1 MKGGME
7 VARYIAKR
15 LLILI
20 PTVLFVTFLIFFI
33 IHMMPSSPGRI
44 ILGMYATDEEVEA
57 LNESMGYNDPLLVQF
72 VHYVG
77 GALHGDFGESYQSG
91 RPVFEVLLP
100 RFPTTLALAALSMLV
115 ACVLGI
121 PLGVLSA
128 VKQHSLADTATTV
141 SSLLFAS
148 IPSFFLGILLM
159 LLFSAKLQL
168 LPSNGV
174 GSPQHFVLPVLTLA
188 LPVAAYL
195 SRLTRTT
202 MLDVL
207 GQDYIVTAQAKGCPR
222 GRVIFFHALR
232 NALMPVVTQVGVS
245 FAVLLGG
252 SIIVEQVFG
261 MPGFGSTIL
270 TAIQYKDSPL
280 IIGAIVFLS
289 VLFVLIM
296 LAVDLIYAVL
306 DPRIAAKNYGGRD

>member
-207 GQDYIVTAQAKGCPR
+207 GQDYIVTALAKGCPR

>member
-1 MKGGME
+1 M
-7 VARYIAKR
+7 ARYVVKR

-20 PTVLFVTFLIFFI
+20 PTVLFVVFVIFSI
-33 IHMMPSSPGRI
+33 IHLMPSSPGRI
-44 ILGMYATDEEVEA
+44 ILGLYATDEEVEA
-57 LNESMGYNDPLLVQF
+57 LNESMGYNDPLLVQY
-72 VHYVG
+72 VRYVG
-77 GALHGDFGESYQSG
+77 DALRGDFGTSYQSG

-100 RFPTTLALAALSMLV
+100 KFPTTFTLAVFSMLV
-115 ACVLGI
+115 ACALGI
-121 PLGVLSA
+121 PLGILSA

-141 SSLLFAS
+141 GSLIFAS

-159 LLFSAKLQL
+159 LLFAWKLKL
-168 LPSNGV
+168 LPSSGV
-174 GSPQHFVLPVLTLA
+174 GTPLHYVLPVLTLA

-207 GQDYIVTAQAKGCPR
+207 GQDYIITAQAKGCPR
-222 GRVIFFHALR
+222 MRVIFAHALR
-232 NALMPVVTQVGVS
+232 NALMPVVTQVGMS
-245 FAVLLGG
+245 FAILLGG

-270 TAIQYKDSPL
+270 TAIQYKDGPL
-280 IIGAIVFLS
+280 IVGATVFLS

-306 DPRIAAKNYGGRD
+306 DPRIAAQNYGGRD

>member
-1 MKGGME
+1 M
-7 VARYIAKR
+7 ARYVVKR

-20 PTVLFVTFLIFFI
+20 PTVLFVVFVIFSI
-33 IHMMPSSPGRI
+33 IHLMPSSPGRI
-44 ILGMYATDEEVEA
+44 ILGLYATDQEVED
-57 LNESMGYNDPLLVQF
+57 LNESMGYNDPLLVQY
-72 VHYVG
+72 VRYVG
-77 GALHGDFGESYQSG
+77 DALRGDFGTSYQSG

-100 RFPTTLALAALSMLV
+100 KFPTTFTLAVLSMLV
-115 ACVLGI
+115 ACALGI
-121 PLGVLSA
+121 PLGILSA

-141 SSLLFAS
+141 GSLIFAS

-159 LLFSAKLQL
+159 LLFAWKLKL
-168 LPSNGV
+168 LPSSGV
-174 GSPQHFVLPVLTLA
+174 GTPLHYVLPVLTLA

-207 GQDYIVTAQAKGCPR
+207 GQDYIITAQAKGCPR
-222 GRVIFFHALR
+222 MRVIFAHALH
-232 NALMPVVTQVGVS
+232 NALMPVVTQAGMS

-252 SIIVEQVFG
+252 SIIVEQVFA

-270 TAIQYKDSPL
+270 TAIQYKDGPL
-280 IIGAIVFLS
+280 IVGATVFLS

-306 DPRIAAKNYGGRD
+306 DPRIAAQNYGSRN